1 MYFPAPMFF
10 LKALPERRRKG
21 VIMATS
27 ASTLIIP
34 VETQIR
40 EMDAKLLL
48 ACVAAEHGFPVVI
61 GSRAF
66 LHFRVNAIPR
76 GVYLA
81 KSMRKL
87 SIKMFGI
94 LKKLGHDI
102 VAWDEEI
109 LLREADSEYYR
120 WRLSP
125 VTMREISHLIA
136 WGPDDAQTFRNYPGY
151 HGAPIHIVGNPRI
164 DLMRP
169 ELREFYRSDVDA
181 IHRRFGDFVLVNT
194 NFNKVNHF
202 YPNLSELKTAITKEG
217 TEAANQFDIG
227 KGRHKL
233 ALFNY
238 FQKMLPTLCNSVGR
252 FNVVVRPHPSEN
264 QEPWHAIAAQC
275 HNLHVT
281 NEGNVIPWLIAAKAI
296 VANGCTTQVE
306 SAILGIPAV
315 NYQPVK
321 SETFDYKLPALVSR
335 CAFSLDE
342 LCSTVNDILEERL
355 GPLEYAKRRSLLDH
369 HIASLDGP
377 LAAERIVG
385 VLETGGY
392 NTQQPQAAPLS
403 DYVHGWIQNS
413 VRTLGKRINM
423 HRPGHRNNISYHAH
437 RFPDISVSEIMKKVE
452 CMGKLLNRF
461 DDIRVKQTSKHIFTI
476 NR

>member
-1 MYFPAPMFF
+1 
-10 LKALPERRRKG
+10 
-21 VIMATS
+21 MATS
-27 ASTLIIP
+27 ASPLIIP

-48 ACVAAEHGFPVVI
+48 ACIAAERGFPVVI

-81 KSMRKL
+81 KSMRSL

-102 VAWDEEI
+102 VAWDEEV
-109 LLREADSEYYR
+109 LLRESDSEYYR

-136 WGPDDAQTFRNYPGY
+136 WGPDDAQAYRNYPGY
-151 HGAPIHIVGNPRI
+151 HGAPIHVVGNPRI

-169 ELREFYRSDVDA
+169 ELREFYRPEVDA
-181 IHRRFGDFVLVNT
+181 IHDRFGDFVLVNT

-202 YPNLSELKTAITKEG
+202 YPELSEFKTAIEKEG
-217 TEAANQFDIG
+217 TDGVNPFDIG

-233 ALFNY
+233 ALFHH
-238 FQKMLPTLCNSVGR
+238 FQKMIPTLCDSLR
-252 FNVVVRPHPSEN
+252 SLNVVVRPHPSEN
-264 QEPWHAIAAQC
+264 QEPWRAITAQFN
-275 HNLHVT
+275 NLHVT
-281 NEGNVIPWLIAAKAI
+281 NEGNVIPWLIAAKAL
-296 VANGCTTQVE
+296 VANDCTTQVE
-306 SAILGIPAV
+306 SAIIGTPAV

-321 SETFDYKLPALVSR
+321 AEAFDLKLPAAVSR
-335 CAFSLDE
+335 CVFSLDE
-342 LCSTVNDILEERL
+342 LCSTVNDIVK
-355 GPLEYAKRRSLLDH
+355 GKIGTLDQARIRNKLDR

-377 LAAERIVG
+377 LAAERIVR

-392 NTQQPQAAPLS
+392 TKRQPQAPPLS
-403 DYVHGWIQNS
+403 DYAHGWIKNH
-413 VRTLGKRINM
+413 VRTVGKRINM
-423 HRPGHRNNISYHAH
+423 HRPGHRNNISFHAH
-437 RFPDISVSEIMKKVE
+437 RFPDLSVSEMMKKVE
-452 CMGKLLNRF
+452 CMRRLLNRF
-461 DDIRVKQTSKHIFTI
+461 DDIRVTQVSKHIFTI
-476 NR
+476 SG